1 MKNELFEYS
10 SDGDNN
16 NSFSP
21 GTDWMVDGQ
30 HKSRHPEVAGRDALE
45 SA

>member
-10 SDGDNN
+10 SDDN

-30 HKSRHPEVAGRDALE
+30 HKSRHPEVAGGDALE